1 MTRLEHG
8 SSGTVR
14 PCRIFVSY
22 AHLDEKPKQS
32 RAWFGEGYPNAFIK
46 YLRTFLRPLFRQDAD
61 DYVFFDAERLKKETE
76 WEPAIENALAQC
88 ELFVFL
94 VSVHSLSSKYCM
106 RKELSAAVKR
116 GVPIV
121 PVVLTPIDGWTEH
134 EIVDPDHLDHPPRR
148 LGEFHS
154 GGLPKDGDGNLL
166 AVDQWSNEHLAWN
179 KVCAD
184 IVAFIK
190 AGLRPA
196 GHPISRQVAQ
206 GSQNWSKGGIASDL
220 LPYYCNQG
228 PLLSRCRTDMAEW
241 GKDEKNV
248 LLLMLKG
255 SDEDGMDRFARR
267 MLLEVVQ
274 PRLPA
279 HLAGLVPHRTLDWP
293 HFNPRMPKDAE
304 AQMADALLRALGL
317 SPESADNGHAAEV
330 LRMHL
335 DARSDVPIV
344 YIFLPEHTDSHKPGL
359 SALLNLIESAC
370 PPRGR
375 VILLLFIED
384 IAPLIAK
391 PNLARVWGLNKL
403 TRSVVVEPPALGLV
417 TGPDATQWHR
427 TQEIEQHFGIRLSE
441 LKARLFPDP
450 AHTHRLRSFAEHFE
464 RLRAQPRGDP
474 P

>member
-88 ELFVFL
+88 DLFVFL

-106 RKELSAAVKR
+106 QKELSAAVKR
-116 GVPIV
+116 GIPIV

-134 EIVDPDHLDHPPRR
+134 EIFDPDHRDSPPRR

-154 GGLPKDGDGNLL
+154 GGLPKDGAGNLL
-166 AVDQWSNEHLAWN
+166 AVDQWDNEHLAWN
-179 KVCAD
+179 NVCAD
-184 IVAFIK
+184 ILALIK
-190 AGLRPA
+190 AGVRPSS
-196 GHPISRQVAQ
+196 HPIARPPTQAKQNSSRD
-206 GSQNWSKGGIASDL
+206 GIASDL
-220 LPYYCNQG
+220 LPYYCDQG
-228 PLLSRCRTDMAEW
+228 PLLTRCRADLAEW
-241 GKDEKNV
+241 GRAEKNA
-248 LLLMLKG
+248 LFIFLKG

-267 MLLEVVQ
+267 MLLDVV
-274 PRLPA
+274 PPWLPA
-279 HLAGLVPHRTLDWP
+279 HLSGLVPHRTLVWP
-293 HFNPRMPKDAE
+293 YFNPRKRLEAE
-304 AQMADALLRALGL
+304 TQMADALLQALGL
-317 SPESADNGHAAEV
+317 SPESAYDGRAAEV

-335 DARSDVPIV
+335 DARSNVPIV
-344 YIFLPEHTDSHKPGL
+344 HIFLPEDTDSHKAGL
-359 SALLNLIESAC
+359 SALLALIESAC
-370 PPRGR
+370 LLRGR
-375 VILLLFIED
+375 LILLLFIQD
-384 IAPLIAK
+384 IAHLIAK
-391 PNLARVWGLNKL
+391 PNLARAWGLNNLK
-403 TRSVVVEPPALGLV
+403 RSVVVEPPALGPV
-417 TGPDATQWHR
+417 TGSDVKQWHE